1 MQPGSSL
8 LFSARA
14 EIESPTLRHD
24 PRRTDDELARS
35 NSSGLS
41 GTCARLFPLYPF
53 PACSTCVARFTLG
66 VIHVLAVFM
75 SLLRNLPSVSV
86 RPIRTPIF
94 TKVLTTAPTRDLR
107 SFNFQC
113 FPLRKKMSGESRWH
127 RHC

>member
-1 MQPGSSL
+1 MQPRSPL

-66 VIHVLAVFM
+66 VIHVLALFH
-75 SLLRNLPSVSV
+75 VSPKESSFSFCTSDTDTYFHKGLDH
-86 RPIRTPIF
+86 RPNPRPAF
-94 TKVLTTAPTRDLR
+94 L
-107 SFNFQC
+107 
-113 FPLRKKMSGESRWH
+113 
-127 RHC
+127 